1 MSNQTGQAH
10 FDHLAAQGTLN
21 HIHAQ
26 IVAANL
32 PEQSLQE
39 VNHHFMGAKYH
50 LQEMTHARASG
61 LSQQHEMANDA
72 YRGHLNNLM
81 RALDNSNHPESND
94 LAFKVDTLLADSHAL
109 EGR

>member
-32 PEQSLQE
+32 PEQSLQAI
-39 VNHHFMGAKYH
+39 NHHFMGAKYH
-50 LQEMTHARASG
+50 LQEMTHAHASG
-61 LSQQHEMANDA
+61 LENQHDLANGA
-72 YRGHLNNLM
+72 YRVHLNSLM
-81 RALDNSNHPESND
+81 RELDNSNHPASND
-94 LAFKVDTLLADSHAL
+94 LAFKVDTLLADSNAL

>member
-32 PEQSLQE
+32 PEQSLQAI
-39 VNHHFMGAKYH
+39 NHHFMGAKYH

-61 LSQQHEMANDA
+61 MNQQHEMANDA
-72 YRGHLNNLM
+72 YRSHLGSLM
-81 RALDNSNHPESND
+81 RVLDNVDHPVAND
-94 LAFKVDTLLADSHAL
+94 LSFKVDTLLADSHAL
-109 EGR
+109 EGN